1 MKILSNSDIKDYN
14 SYRISST
21 ACKIFLP
28 ETIEDFEELFIHQKE
43 NGYSIIGGG
52 NNLIIAS
59 KNYHNKSFVVV
70 SENFSSYS
78 VDVDNKTIEAL
89 SGTSLKTLSELAL
102 EHNLKG
108 LEIFYDIP
116 GTLGGAI
123 WMNAGAYGET
133 FMEIVKEVVVLNKQT
148 KAIETIKSDNIVKG
162 YRYSQF
168 QDGKSIILSAVLQLE
183 TGEKQEIQDKMMKY
197 YNLRNEKLPKEYP
210 NAGSVFRRPPD
221 GLTVGEMVEI
231 LGLKGVTLGG
241 AMISEKH
248 GGFIVN
254 YNNASGDDILGLV
267 DLIKEKIYEKYNI
280 ELHLEQI
287 VVTD

>member
-21 ACKIFLP
+21 ACKIYFP
-28 ETIEDFEELFIHQKE
+28 ETIEDFKQLFIHE
-43 NGYSIIGGG
+43 SDNGYCIIGGG
-52 NNLIIAS
+52 NNLILAS
-59 KNYHNKSFVVV
+59 KQYNNKKFVVISDNFNSCTV
-70 SENFSSYS
+70 DKENQ
-78 VDVDNKTIEAL
+78 TIEAF

-102 EHNLKG
+102 TYNLKG

-116 GTLGGAI
+116 GTLGGAV

-133 FMEIVKEVVVLNKQT
+133 FMEIVKEVVILNKET
-148 KAIETIKSDNIVKG
+148 KTIETIKAENITRG

-168 QDGKSIILSAVLQLE
+168 QDGKSVIISAILQLE
-183 TGEKQEIQDKMMKY
+183 PGDKKEINDKMMKY
-197 YNLRNEKLPKEYP
+197 YTLRNEKLPKEYP

-231 LGLKGVTLGG
+231 LGLKGKTIGG

-248 GGFIVN
+248 GGFIIN
-254 YNNASGDDILGLV
+254 YNNASGNDVLDLV
-267 DLIKEKIYEKYNI
+267 NLIKEKIYEQYNI
-280 ELHLEQI
+280 QLHLEQI
-287 VVTD
+287 VITD